1 MAHELEQIT
10 TLSGQEYTSF
20 AFSGARTDIW
30 HRLGQSLGD
39 RPMTTD
45 EALVAANMDRELRV
59 VELALPDGT
68 EWGIAPQKF
77 IVLEGKAG
85 ITPDGDLFEI
95 PTKIV
100 GLHGAGGAA
109 AHDSLSMRDRFQY
122 AEMAQHVTRGEAV
135 WSTAGMLR
143 NGTQGFAVMETTP
156 LVIDPNGV
164 ADAIRQ
170 YLTVSWSF
178 DGSRATE
185 LATSQIRVVCA
196 NTLACHD
203 FSKKQ
208 VVKVKHT
215 SATTA
220 ERLKSVTEQIAIQK
234 DREAALRI
242 MAENLLAIPDGN
254 RHLSRFVEQVL
265 YPADPDAGKKAQTM
279 RANRYDEISALFYA
293 KTNEPAVGNN
303 GWAAYNTLAEY
314 FDWYSPV
321 KGKGDDVAQ
330 RLANQFD
337 GTHSD
342 VKSQFAQFLLAT
354 V

>member
-1 MAHELEQIT
+1 MAHELEQVLT
-10 TLSGQEYTSF
+10 ADGQEYTSF

-45 EALVAANMDRELRV
+45 EALTAANMDRELRV

-68 EWGIAPQKF
+68 EWGIKPQKF
-77 IVLEGKAG
+77 VVLDGKMGVTA
-85 ITPDGDLFEI
+85 DGRLFEI
-95 PTKIV
+95 PAKVV
-100 GLHGAGGAA
+100 GLHGEGGAA
-109 AHDSLSMRDRFQY
+109 AHDSLSMRSRFEY

-143 NGTQGFAVMETTP
+143 NGTQGFATMEVTP
-156 LVIDPNGV
+156 LVIDPQGV

-170 YLTVSWSF
+170 YLTVTWSF

-203 FSKKQ
+203 FNKKNI
-208 VVKVKHT
+208 VKVKHT
-215 SATTA
+215 SGTAA
-220 ERLKSVTEQIAIQK
+220 ERLKSVTEQIALAK
-234 DREAALRI
+234 DREAALRL
-242 MAENLLAIPDGN
+242 MAERLLTIPDGK
-254 RHLSRFVEQVL
+254 RHLMSFVEQVL
-265 YPADPDAGKKAQTM
+265 YPADPDASKRADTM
-279 RANRYDEISALFYA
+279 RDNRLLEIERLFYA

-303 GWAAYNTLAEY
+303 GWAAYNTVAEY

-321 KGKGDDVAQ
+321 KGKGDDTAA

-337 GTHSD
+337 GTYSD
-342 VKSQFAQFLLAT
+342 VKAQFANYLLA